1 MKLSHWVYIC
11 RMDAGKCIVGI
22 TSSFRLICKMLPSVV
37 FLRKYMV
44 SYDAL
49 SMMHQLQ
56 DISLEQQEQ
65 SIKDNEETTEYWICR
80 IRFLA
85 IEENL

>member
-1 MKLSHWVYIC
+1 
-11 RMDAGKCIVGI
+11 
-22 TSSFRLICKMLPSVV
+22 
-37 FLRKYMV
+37 MV

-80 IRFLA
+80 IRFWA